1 MKVCNVAGIP
11 NKMSLRQWLSIGTLL
26 ARTVA
31 MTCEDTTRVVQ
42 LLATAAENIAHN
54 RHCHSLLAS
63 KGNVMN

>member
-1 MKVCNVAGIP
+1 
-11 NKMSLRQWLSIGTLL
+11 MSLRQWLSIGTLL